1 MKTRRFQDYLEYK
14 RQNKGINQKEEVAKN
29 SDNKIDEDFNG
40 YPHGQ
45 AKEKLIKPETSTE
58 KKTAAV
64 DVKDGEKM
72 NNTRGRAKKKDEKD
86 EQESDGSGGAFS
98 DTEDVKE

>member
-1 MKTRRFQDYLEYK
+1 MKTKRFQEYLDYK
-14 RQNKGINQKEEVAKN
+14 RQNKGINQKEGVAKH
-29 SDNKIDEDFNG
+29 SDNKIDEDFKG

-45 AKEKLIKPETSTE
+45 AKEKLIKPETGTE

-72 NNTRGRAKKKDEKD
+72 NNTRGRSKQKD
-86 EQESDGSGGAFS
+86 EQDSDGSGGAFAG
-98 DTEDVKE
+98 TEDVKE

>member
-1 MKTRRFQDYLEYK
+1 MDEKSD
-14 RQNKGINQKEEVAKN
+14 VAKHP
-29 SDNKIDEDFNG
+29 DNKIDQDFEG

-45 AKEKLIKPETSTE
+45 AKDKVISPKTTTE

-72 NNTRGRAKKKDEKD
+72 ENTGGKKGRD
-86 EQESDGSGGAFS
+86 EQDSDGSGGAFAG
-98 DTEDVKE
+98 TEDVKD

>member
-1 MKTRRFQDYLEYK
+1 MKTKRFQEYLEHK
-14 RQNKGINQKEEVAKN
+14 RQNRGMSQKEDVAKN

-45 AKEKLIKPETSTE
+45 AEEKLIKPETSTE

-72 NNTRGRAKKKDEKD
+72 ENTRGRSKRKD
-86 EQESDGSGGAFS
+86 EQDSDGSGGAFAG
-98 DTEDVKE
+98 TEDVKE